1 MVSFFVFIL
10 RRTFSPQYPMYSSY
24 YIFDPPF
31 LPFFVHSNGLNLT
44 DDIFSS
50 WHTTITGPCRALVFS
65 LSLFPFVFYPQWH
78 FSLQPY
84 TSTVMRIVYVLHF
97 RKTFTSFYCRCISHE
112 TLRQGSPF
120 LSLKRLFHTP
130 VSTYSH
136 QRPGSP
142 VRTPGRLLLPVN

>member
-1 MVSFFVFIL
+1 
-10 RRTFSPQYPMYSSY
+10 MYSSY

-84 TSTVMRIVYVLHF
+84 TSTVMRIMYVLHF
-97 RKTFTSFYCRCISHE
+97 RKTFTSFYPSGVRD
-112 TLRQGSPF
+112 
-120 LSLKRLFHTP
+120 LKNLKKKTHLVF
-130 VSTYSH
+130 
-136 QRPGSP
+136 
-142 VRTPGRLLLPVN
+142 LLPFSNYSNCLLYQMAGSRFSSVFCFSVSALMIICLNDYLI